1 MRGNKIP
8 KQLCGVVNYK
18 KHDSLKVDQTE
29 ALKEMFCLNSL
40 GHDYGKIR
48 FNTRISILYQ

>member
-8 KQLCGVVNYK
+8 KQLCGVVNSK
-18 KHDSLKVDQTE
+18 EHDSVKVDQTE

-40 GHDYGKIR
+40 CHDYGGMK
-48 FNTRISILYQ
+48 FNTWISIIYR